1 VTATIVNLQSQELRY
16 RVLLIEDDPADIFLV
31 QRALDGLPQYGL
43 NASRLSIAKG
53 AEEAFRMLQ
62 EALDAELIPD
72 LIILDLRL
80 PGMDG
85 FRFLEHLKSLEGLDQ
100 IPVFVLAGE
109 ISKEDSD
116 RLYKLGAADVQTKLY
131 SADELAGLFEKVL
144 PLWLV

>member
-1 VTATIVNLQSQELRY
+1 MTAAVVKMQSQDLRF

-43 NASRLSIAKG
+43 NKSRLSIAKG
-53 AEEAFRMLQ
+53 AEEAFRLLQ
-62 EALDAELIPD
+62 EALVDQLLPD

-85 FRFLEHLKSLEGLDQ
+85 FRFLEHLKTLEGLDE

-109 ISKEDSD
+109 ISDEDAE
-116 RLYKLGAADVQTKLY
+116 RLYKLGAADVQSKLY
-131 SADELAGLFEKVL
+131 STDELAKLFEQVL